1 MLIIIITKVNNNFIE
16 KPSKKGSWVTFLA
29 GFRLKWHV
37 GQPKRRSACPFIYGV
52 FVVVV
57 TFSSLKGG
65 TGKSSA
71 AIIVSMALKSAGKRV
86 LGIDMDI
93 NNSFS
98 FYFLEDGNES
108 ERKNIAYALQ
118 GDNLLDFIIHTNKG
132 VDIIPSSLRLVDL
145 RAMSTSILKRLIP
158 SLENAYDIVIID
170 TAPTYDNIVLNA
182 VNASDY
188 VITPINYSQFDFNSS
203 IFLGQKL
210 RMETEHFD
218 KWFLFFNGHESR
230 YDGNPE
236 SLQNQYKELFKQN
249 ETFGTKV
256 LDITFPFTRNIRKF
270 ADAGEIIQNKGQTLK
285 LHKSVCDL
293 CSVIM
298 DEEIRPKKF

>member
-1 MLIIIITKVNNNFIE
+1 M
-16 KPSKKGSWVTFLA
+16 
-29 GFRLKWHV
+29 
-37 GQPKRRSACPFIYGV
+37 
-52 FVVVV
+52 VV

-71 AIIVSMALKSAGKRV
+71 AIIVSMALKAAGKRV
-86 LGIDMDI
+86 LTIDMDI
-93 NNSFS
+93 NNSMS

-118 GDNLLDFIIHTNKG
+118 GESLLDFTIHTSKG

-145 RAMSTSILKRLIP
+145 RAMSTNILKRLIP
-158 SLENAYDIVIID
+158 SLENSYDLVIID

-210 RMETEHFD
+210 RMETDHFD
-218 KWFLFFNGHESR
+218 KWYLFFNGHEIR

-236 SLQNQYKELFKQN
+236 SLQNQYRTLFTQN
-249 ETFGTKV
+249 EIFGSKILPV
-256 LDITFPFTRNIRKF
+256 ELPFTRSVRKF
-270 ADAGEIIQNKGQTLK
+270 IDTGEIIRNAGQTAK
-285 LHKSVCDL
+285 LHRAICDL
-293 CSVIM
+293 CSIITG
-298 DEEIRPKKF
+298 EEIRPEKF